1 MHRIV
6 VAYDG
11 SESARRGLLRVAEL
25 ARNGVAVTV
34 VTAVPLD
41 VTSLGPEP
49 PEPSEFAAR
58 ADQVEEALQLLKE
71 NGVEAGGVESE
82 GDPADVILEEATT
95 AGADLVIVGTGG
107 KNAVE
112 RFLLGSVSD
121 TVVHRAPCDVLVVR

>member
-6 VAYDG
+6 VGYDG
-11 SESARRGLLRVAEL
+11 SESARRGLLCVAEF

-41 VTSLGPEP
+41 VTLGPEP

-58 ADQVEEALQLLKE
+58 AHQVEEALKLLKE
-71 NGVEAGGVESE
+71 NGVEAGGVETE

-95 AGADLVIVGTGG
+95 AGADLVVVGTGG

-121 TVVHRAPCDVLVVR
+121 KVAHRAPCDVLVVR